1 MGSRRAPA
9 VLEQNTQKQQFILII
24 EDDPEIGFVLLT
36 ALRQETTYDPLLV
49 PDGEIALRLLA
60 RRTPHL
66 VIVDYQLPGMNGL
79 DVVDHIRSMNGLE
92 QVPLL
97 MISANLPQAEL
108 AQRHLPGLSKPFEIE
123 TLLTII
129 EHLLS
134 ASVGTWRQE
143 REACLP

>member
-9 VLEQNTQKQQFILII
+9 VVEQNTQKQQVILII

-79 DVVDHIRSMNGLE
+79 DVADHIRSMNGLE

-108 AQRHLPGLSKPFEIE
+108 AQRHLPGLSKPFEIV
-123 TLLTII
+123 TLLTAI

-134 ASVGTWRQE
+134 ASVGTWR
-143 REACLP
+143 